1 MYKSEFADSI
11 CMRCGRP
18 YSKLVTNLGLS
29 SPYVSDYCGLCR
41 DIRKRNIDTAAES
54 ARDNVA
60 FRIGHVTCP
69 NSHCSNGWIKG
80 RGEKRRCSTCGGKG
94 NITDRVVREQTS
106 QSNILKNLY
115 ELTGKHDKSYLSS
128 FSQEMQEKIKGKLP
142 SNYDKEGCFISTA
155 CLEAEGLSDN
165 CLELKIL
172 RKFRDDFVL
181 KTEKGEREIEEYYR
195 IAPIIVSKIN
205 SHENS
210 QEIYKTLFGS
220 MIESALNFIERGEFP
235 RAYKH
240 YKDSVLRLKEIFVT
254 G

>member
-1 MYKSEFADSI
+1 MSKSEFADALCS
-11 CMRCGRP
+11 RCGKP
-18 YSKLVTNLGLS
+18 YSTLSRSDWGL
-29 SPYVSDYCGLCR
+29 PTVSGYCGSCNL
-41 DIRKRNIDTAAES
+41 IRKASVDNAAES
-54 ARDNVA
+54 ARDSVA
-60 FRIGHVTCP
+60 FRIGYVICP
-69 NSHCSNGWIKG
+69 NPHCSDGWIKG
-80 RGEKRRCSTCGGKG
+80 GGEKKRCSTCGGKG
-94 NITDRVVREQTS
+94 NITDQVVREETS
-106 QSNILKNLY
+106 QSNMLQNLY
-115 ELTGKHDKSYLSS
+115 ELTGERDKSYLGS
-128 FSQEMQEKIKGKLP
+128 FSQEMQEKIKRKLP

-205 SHENS
+205 SNENS

-254 G
+254 D